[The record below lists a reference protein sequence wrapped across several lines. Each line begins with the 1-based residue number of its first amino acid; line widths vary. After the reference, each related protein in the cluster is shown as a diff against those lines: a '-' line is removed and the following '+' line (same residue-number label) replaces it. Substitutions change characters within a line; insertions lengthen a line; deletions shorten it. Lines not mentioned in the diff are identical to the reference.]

1 MPETRRR
8 FDPEFRA
15 GAVRIVLGTGKPIAH
30 VARDLGIHAGT
41 LGNWVKAERRDGGE
55 GALDGGER
63 AELVRLRRRCAEP
76 GDGARC
82 AQTIRGRVGERGDK
96 VSVARFV
103 ASQRTE
109 HRIPHAVACR
119 ALGISESWFY
129 RWRGGPPSGIEARRA
144 ELDAAVKDC
153 FEGSDGTYGPP
164 RIRVQLRRAGRA
176 VSRKPVEASMA
187 CQGLAA
193 RPKKRRR
200 GRAAGDGEAA
210 PEDLI
215 GRDFTAPA
223 ADRRW
228 VGDFTEIP
236 TPEGKVHLA
245 TVIDLFS
252 RRVVGFATSNR
263 HPTAALAQAAV
274 EMAAATRGGDVSGV
288 IFHTDKGT
296 QYTAGDFARACN
308 KLGVTRS
315 TGRVGCALD
324 NAAAESFFSTL
335 TWELIRRRDWQ
346 TRRQA
351 RRDIARWITD
361 WYNTRRLHSTL
372 DMTSPTDYEQANT
385 D

>member
-15 GAVRIVLGTGKPIAH
+15 GAVRIVVETGKPIAH

-41 LGNWVKAERRDGGE
+41 LGNWVKAERQDAGE
-55 GALDGGER
+55 GALDADER

-82 AQTIRGRVGERGDK
+82 AQTIRGPVGERGDK
-96 VSVARFV
+96 VTAAAFV
-103 ASQRTE
+103 ASQRTD
-109 HRIPHAVACR
+109 HGVPHAVACR
-119 ALGISESWFY
+119 ALGVSESWFY
-129 RWRGGPPSGIEARRA
+129 RWRNGPPSQIEARRA
-144 ELDAAVKDC
+144 DLDAAVLEC
-153 FEGSDGTYGPP
+153 FEESGRTYGSP
-164 RIRVQLRRAGRA
+164 RIWVQLRRAGRA
-176 VSRKPVEASMA
+176 VSRKSVEASMA
-187 CQGLAA
+187 RQGLIA

-200 GRAAGDGEAA
+200 PGNANGEAA

-335 TWELIRRRDWQ
+335 TWELIRRRDWT

-385 D
+385 H